1 MAFQVSHSTEK
12 RKVKVIFSLKNEVKT
27 SLMDLSRTLHPAT
40 QYLNNYPRKMLLHEI
55 SPWRVTCM
63 TSSVPHLEDHFNFF
77 VNESFE
83 DTTSW
88 IRVGLTAVSIDDKSA
103 EISKNL
109 CDNDDLF
116 LLGSLNSKSWLTG
129 EIRRKHVTVTSL
141 HLNCDAA
148 EKNVQMRSVRSLSL
162 RKPNGFQFDIVPNN
176 LQKRVKEYREYDGV
190 KITEKEMVE
199 EGLDPQ
205 SAQTLYNLLEIE
217 RSNQAQFS
225 AFLTNNNL

>member
-1 MAFQVSHSTEK
+1 
-12 RKVKVIFSLKNEVKT
+12 
-27 SLMDLSRTLHPAT
+27 
-40 QYLNNYPRKMLLHEI
+40 
-55 SPWRVTCM
+55 VT
-63 TSSVPHLEDHFNFF
+63 N
-77 VNESFE
+77 
-83 DTTSW
+83 
-88 IRVGLTAVSIDDKSA
+88 
-103 EISKNL
+103 
-109 CDNDDLF
+109 
-116 LLGSLNSKSWLTG
+116 
-129 EIRRKHVTVTSL
+129 L